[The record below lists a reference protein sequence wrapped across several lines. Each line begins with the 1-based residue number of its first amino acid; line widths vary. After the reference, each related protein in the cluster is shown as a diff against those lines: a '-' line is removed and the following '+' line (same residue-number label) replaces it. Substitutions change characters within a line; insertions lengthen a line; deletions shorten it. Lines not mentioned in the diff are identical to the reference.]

1 MINTL
6 WYSLKQ
12 GVKNLYKN
20 RMFTLASIGTMVACL
35 FLFGV
40 LIAIGMNFRYMV
52 KNAEEQVGIT
62 VFFNEG
68 MEETKIQA
76 IGTKIKNI
84 DGVVETNYISA
95 EEAWKTFSEEV
106 FGNEEEVLKAFGTDN
121 PLADSASYEVF
132 IEDIAQQQEIVKQI
146 EQIDGV
152 RKVES
157 SEGAAVGLTNL
168 NMLAGYAAA
177 GVVIILLAV
186 AVFLISNTIT
196 IGIAVRKEEI
206 AIMKLIGATD
216 FFVKAPFII
225 EGLIIGLVGSIIPI
239 GILYAAYDRV
249 IHYVAENYRFLQNIL
264 TFLPPNEVLSVM
276 APASLLIGVGVGFLG
291 SYVTLYRHLRV

>member
-6 WYSLKQ
+6 WYSVKQ
-12 GVKNLYKN
+12 GAKNLYKN

-225 EGLIIGLVGSIIPI
+225 EGLIIGLAGSIIPI

-291 SYVTLYRHLRV
+291 SYITLYRHLRV

>member
-6 WYSLKQ
+6 WYSVKQ
-12 GVKNLYKN
+12 GAKNLYKN

-68 MEETKIQA
+68 MEEAEIQA

-84 DGVVETNYISA
+84 NGVVETNYISA

-106 FGNEEEVLKAFGTDN
+106 FGNEEEVLNAFGTDN

-225 EGLIIGLVGSIIPI
+225 EGLIIGLVGSVIPI

-291 SYVTLYRHLRV
+291 SYITLYRHLRV

>member
-6 WYSLKQ
+6 WYSVKQ
-12 GVKNLYKN
+12 GAKNLYKN

-291 SYVTLYRHLRV
+291 SYITLYRHLRV

>member
-12 GVKNLYKN
+12 GAKNLYKN